1 MKNERIEFLEQLA
14 KLSHQEGITQKQIS
28 EKTGYIQSNISR
40 TFSGKFPPS
49 LDQILK
55 IAKAI
60 GYKLTLSKY
69 HKGYGVL
76 NGVKPKFLFCPDPV
90 NKELYILHRNYPSCL
105 IHVKQELTT
114 RFIIVDLYDEVEN
127 EADILLM
134 PFVQEAKE
142 FFRKQINK
150 NMHKN

>member
-14 KLSHQEGITQKQIS
+14 KLSHQEGITQKQIA

-40 TFSGKFPPS
+40 IFSGKFSPS
-49 LDQILK
+49 LDIVLN
-55 IAKAI
+55 ITKAI
-60 GYKLTLSKY
+60 GYKLSLSKY
-69 HKGYGVL
+69 HKGYGTV
-76 NGVKPKFLFCPDPV
+76 NGVKPKFLFCPDPI
-90 NKELYILHRNYPSCL
+90 NNELYILHRNYPSCL
-105 IHVKQELTT
+105 ILVKQELPA

-134 PFVQEAKE
+134 PFVEEAKE
-142 FFRKQINK
+142 FFRKQIN